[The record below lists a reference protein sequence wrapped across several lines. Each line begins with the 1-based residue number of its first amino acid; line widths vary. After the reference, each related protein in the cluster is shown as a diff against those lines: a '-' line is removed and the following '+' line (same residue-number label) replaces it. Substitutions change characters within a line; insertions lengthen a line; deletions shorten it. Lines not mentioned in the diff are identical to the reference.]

1 MKYFSVFK
9 IFIHL
14 LYLTSCA
21 NKANTNMNQDQQ
33 ITEELRQITR
43 LLRDSSYAL
52 DFAKSQDAA
61 YYETQGQTVPDF
73 MPESQQQAVV
83 KKGIKNE
90 KIATNI
96 AAFYALECGLGVLM
110 DWYGGTPVEWMNKIK
125 ARQLDSAQVLL
136 LNGFAN
142 ATWKAGQPFRD
153 LNRIARDNFVSSVF
167 LSAADVKKDEDQ
179 IAAAAGKLLEAMRDV
194 KDSSGTEQL
203 QKLKTLLQDES
214 FALEMARHI
223 EAAYYTA
230 QQQEVPVFLN
240 PGDDTATLSK
250 NAQHEKIATGI
261 AGFYA
266 LECGLSYLA
275 SVQHKLP
282 SAVLQSIVNDSIDP
296 KEKILFERFANATWK
311 AGQPFRDLDRI
322 KRTVF
327 VPFDLLSKEEQDKD
341 WIQIKAAATKL
352 LQSL

>member
-1 MKYFSVFK
+1 MKVLIVFGTT
-9 IFIHL
+9 L
-14 LYLTSCA
+14 LVLYCASCA
-21 NKANTNMNQDQQ
+21 NNVKTDMQQ
-33 ITEELRQITR
+33 QKKITEELSTLTD
-43 LLRDSSYAL
+43 LLRDSSFAREM
-52 DFAKSQDAA
+52 AKSQEAA
-61 YYETQGQTVPDF
+61 YYKALGQPA
-73 MPESQQQAVV
+73 PEFLPQDAAAAAVQKSV
-83 KKGIKNE
+83 KEE

-167 LSAADVKKDEDQ
+167 LSATDVKKDEDQ

-214 FALEMARHI
+214 FALGMARHI